1 MIAFSGLIA
10 DGMQAFMAPEGGD
23 TVEQARRYF
32 GTAIWGAPAVL
43 ATYSLS
49 GWYSILN
56 IAPPMATA
64 PMEAMPPRCPTM
76 AKSTIAING
85 VVTLVAMDGHA
96 SAMMRR
102 DMEPVLCCV

>member
-1 MIAFSGLIA
+1 
-10 DGMQAFMAPEGGD
+10 
-23 TVEQARRYF
+23 
-32 GTAIWGAPAVL
+32 
-43 ATYSLS
+43 
-49 GWYSILN
+49 
-56 IAPPMATA
+56 MATA

-102 DMEPVLCCV
+102 DMGPVLCCV

>member
-1 MIAFSGLIA
+1 M
-10 DGMQAFMAPEGGD
+10 
-23 TVEQARRYF
+23 RRKL
-32 GTAIWGAPAVL
+32 VSQ
-43 ATYSLS
+43 YSM
-49 GWYSILN
+49 LN

-102 DMEPVLCCV
+102 DMEPVLCCVCWIVSYLALREDMYK